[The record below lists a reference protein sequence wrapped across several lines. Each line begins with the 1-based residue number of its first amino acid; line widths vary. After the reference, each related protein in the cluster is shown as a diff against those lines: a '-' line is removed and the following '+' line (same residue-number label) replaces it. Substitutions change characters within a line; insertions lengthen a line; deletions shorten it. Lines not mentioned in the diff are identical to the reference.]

1 MTVVW
6 EEPPKGGWGGGT
18 RERSP
23 LRKEIDSM
31 LDELRQRPGQWA
43 RLWDFQEK
51 EEAEKRANVL
61 RSVSGKGWN
70 VSLRQ
75 TQYGWSI
82 FSRRR
87 EDEAE
92 EDTERAATF

>member
-1 MTVVW
+1 MSVVW
-6 EEPPKGGWGGGT
+6 EDPPKGT
-18 RERSP
+18 IVRSRERSP
-23 LRKEIDSM
+23 LRKEIDTM
-31 LDELRQRPGQWA
+31 LDELRQHPGQWA
-43 RLWDFQEK
+43 RLWDFPEK
-51 EEAEKRANVL
+51 DDAEKRANVL

-70 VSLRQ
+70 VALRH

-92 EDTERAATF
+92 ENTERESTFQ